1 MPIIDLGDTLINTD
15 HVIHIHVYRNR
26 KLHGVDR
33 NIYVKLQYSG
43 DASGD
48 LVDDKAELFLLLFR
62 SIAIR
67 RTDAINPPPVD
78 ADGAMP

>member
-1 MPIIDLGDTLINTD
+1 MLYTYMCTD
-15 HVIHIHVYRNR
+15 NHSERIRRIQ
-26 KLHGVDR
+26 
-33 NIYVKLQYSG
+33 VKLQYSG

-48 LVDDKAELFLLLFR
+48 LVDDKAELFLSLIR

-78 ADGAMP
+78 ADGAIAWSTIRLDQ

>member
-15 HVIHIHVYRNR
+15 HVIHVHVYSNR
-26 KLHGVDR
+26 KLHGMIR
-33 NIYVKLQYSG
+33 KIYVKIQYS
-43 DASGD
+43 DEASGD
-48 LVDDKAELFLLLFR
+48 LVDDKAELFLLLVR

-67 RTDAINPPPVD
+67 HTDAINPPPVD